1 MKDHHKSISFTTVK
15 RSALDNLINSEILFF
30 KLSDNERITEASNED
45 NECGMSFELV
55 RTYFEKKFAEQNQK
69 LETKL
74 ANDTKQLEKRI
85 KLSKPE
91 ELPEF
96 RYKGNKIQ
104 YEFNKTLVADLEEV
118 KDLIVEGSMKK
129 SHKKL
134 FSMPN
139 DVSKRN
145 KLIRLADRSPS
156 AWATVAEYMSDDLAS
171 DSEDEKRMKAAEN
184 RALLNMKSSRKR
196 KYSDGPSYDYDATP
210 ATKKPFT
217 KLHASFGTLQ
227 IHSRLDPSGRPSL
240 GQQQQRYHSKR
251 VRPQHQCASFAEELV
266 R

>member
-1 MKDHHKSISFTTVK
+1 M
-15 RSALDNLINSEILFF
+15 
-30 KLSDNERITEASNED
+30 SDNGRNTEASNED
-45 NECGMSFELV
+45 NDCGMSFELV
-55 RTYFEKKFAEQNQK
+55 RTYFDKKFAEQNQK

-104 YEFNKTLVADLEEV
+104 YEFNKKLVADLEEV

-134 FSMPN
+134 SSMLN

-145 KLIRLADRSPS
+145 KLIRLADRSR
-156 AWATVAEYMSDDLAS
+156 AGWATVAEYMSDDLAS

-184 RALLNMKSSRKR
+184 RALLKMKSSRKR
-196 KYSDGPSYDYDATP
+196 KYSDGPSYDYEATP
-210 ATKKPFT
+210 AIKKPFI
-217 KLHASFGTLQ
+217 KHHESFGTPQ
-227 IHSRLDPSGRPSL
+227 IHNRLDPSGRPSF
-240 GQQQQRYHSKR
+240 GKQQQRYQQEGQTTASMCFSCGRTGHWRKDCPSTKR
-251 VRPQHQCASFAEELV
+251 I
-266 R
+266 

>member
-1 MKDHHKSISFTTVK
+1 M
-15 RSALDNLINSEILFF
+15 
-30 KLSDNERITEASNED
+30 SDSGKITEASNENND
-45 NECGMSFELV
+45 CGMSFKLV

-91 ELPEF
+91 ELREF

-104 YEFNKTLVADLEEV
+104 YEFIKMLVADLEKV

-134 FSMPN
+134 SSTLK

-145 KLIRLADRSPS
+145 KLIRLANRSR
-156 AWATVAEYMSDDLAS
+156 AGWATVAEYMSDDLSS

-184 RALLNMKSSRKR
+184 RALLEMKSSRKR
-196 KYSDGPSYDYDATP
+196 KYSDGPSYDDQATT
-210 ATKKPFT
+210 AIKKPFT
-217 KLHASFGTLQ
+217 KLHESFGTPQ
-227 IHSRLDPSGRPSL
+227 IHSKFLTMTKQFQLLRNLSL
-240 GQQQQRYHSKR
+240 
-251 VRPQHQCASFAEELV
+251 SFMNLLV
-266 R
+266 LLKSIADFLR